1 MSKSKVAQSEQ
12 LSMVIDPHRHLSH
25 FGAEGR
31 ACPEGPR
38 GRSPRSAPVAPG
50 SAAAHNA
57 CLDQMPG
64 GPLGEPTQQLR
75 SVHILPSTRQQLLDL
90 QGRGHPFEFG
100 AQIVEKQQLDVHDRW
115 QSVAGPRLLTIT
127 ILITINRN
135 GNFVAL
141 YGGDR
146 SDLLEPFNPNPVR
159 QLHDHGLAIG
169 QLGEATVPPLG
180 IPYGCI
186 PMFFGADVDTIPR
199 VVRSAPVRFSLACA
213 TLAPAAASRLPR
225 SPSQYLPLAAPL

>member
-1 MSKSKVAQSEQ
+1 MSKSKVAPSEQ

-31 ACPEGPR
+31 ACAEGPR

-100 AQIVEKQQLDVHDRW
+100 AQIVEKQQLDVYDRQ
-115 QSVAGPRLLTIT
+115 QSVDGPRLVVIRVNNQSGTGHWWDPHSKGTPRERASRPSGRKPASSPLLRSARTPGAPT
-127 ILITINRN
+127 RVRVAILGRPLRPEEIQH
-135 GNFVAL
+135 L
-141 YGGDR
+141 
-146 SDLLEPFNPNPVR
+146 SDTAKR
-159 QLHDHGLAIG
+159 IG
-169 QLGEATVPPLG
+169 QILTTAWPVGPFLGPLLGE
-180 IPYGCI
+180 
-186 PMFFGADVDTIPR
+186 
-199 VVRSAPVRFSLACA
+199 
-213 TLAPAAASRLPR
+213 
-225 SPSQYLPLAAPL
+225 

>member
-1 MSKSKVAQSEQ
+1 MSKSKVAPSEQ

-100 AQIVEKQQLDVHDRW
+100 ARRAGARRLGLRRWLDDESPARAFEHIAATTNRELAFLNKGPKTLGDQLGVP
-115 QSVAGPRLLTIT
+115 VAR
-127 ILITINRN
+127 
-135 GNFVAL
+135 L
-141 YGGDR
+141 YGLYGCL
-146 SDLLEPFNPNPVR
+146 S
-159 QLHDHGLAIG
+159 
-169 QLGEATVPPLG
+169 GEPLG
-180 IPYGCI
+180 KRPL
-186 PMFFGADVDTIPR
+186 ADIFTDGPIA
-199 VVRSAPVRFSLACA
+199 VRSACGVGPSSERARQYSSMMLA
-213 TLAPAAASRLPR
+213 
-225 SPSQYLPLAAPL
+225 

>member
-1 MSKSKVAQSEQ
+1 MSKSKVAPSEQ

-75 SVHILPSTRQQLLDL
+75 SVHILPYTRQQLLDL
-90 QGRGHPFEFG
+90 QGRGHPFAFG
-100 AQIVEKQQLDVHDRW
+100 AQIVEKQQLDVC
-115 QSVAGPRLLTIT
+115 I
-127 ILITINRN
+127 
-135 GNFVAL
+135 
-141 YGGDR
+141 GDR
-146 SDLLEPFNPNPVR
+146 QPT
-159 QLHDHGLAIG
+159 AIG
-169 QLGEATVPPLG
+169 HGSGVARGRRDRRWADVPAPRQGRQAPRAAQHRVHPGHRPATCHRSSVRSQACQPGGRPDTAAMPGASLPHGARWPSSATVRRDPGGSPGPPCSRAG
-180 IPYGCI
+180 SSPY
-186 PMFFGADVDTIPR
+186 PF
-199 VVRSAPVRFSLACA
+199 
-213 TLAPAAASRLPR
+213 
-225 SPSQYLPLAAPL
+225 